1 MLVSL
6 TWHTVCNSENKCH
19 SYFGF
24 VEKDKVF
31 SCFLSGTS
39 FQIFKEIFFTVSVT
53 QQSLSP
59 GNLMVGSISVATSVV
74 LRVN

>member
-1 MLVSL
+1 M
-6 TWHTVCNSENKCH
+6 
-19 SYFGF
+19 
-24 VEKDKVF
+24 EKDKVF

-59 GNLMVGSISVATSVV
+59 CNLMVGSISVATSVV